1 MRKLFLLL
9 SLLVVA
15 SMVLAACGSPA
26 PTEEP
31 AAPPAEPTE
40 APAEPT
46 EAPAEPTA
54 EPTEVAAEPG
64 LLRVNLGTFPD
75 MLDPQKSSF
84 VNEIAFLKMVYEG
97 LTRLDNDLNTV
108 EGAASSWEYNDD
120 ATVLTFTLRD
130 GLTYSDGSPLNA
142 ARFEYSFRRNIN
154 PATAGEY
161 AAITDDILGA
171 AEWRGCTEGCEDEQA
186 AAEESVKASHA
197 DGAECTGYDDAA
209 CNTLTITLKQP
220 APYFHTVAS
229 LWVGFPAK
237 QEMIEAGGDTWWLDA
252 ANHIG
257 NGPFAVTELEQ
268 GVKAAFEPNANYW
281 RAVPA
286 YSLEY
291 QYITDSAVA
300 FEAYKA
306 GELDITPLAAEDL
319 ATVKAD
325 PTLNAEAMIY
335 PGSCTFAVMYHQLKA
350 PFDDPAVR
358 QAFSYAL
365 DREGWVNDVL
375 QGLGSPTLTWIP
387 PGFPG
392 YQEGE
397 TRYGFD
403 PAKAVQ
409 TLTDAGYTVE
419 NGQLTKDGQAI
430 EITQTF
436 SDTPRNRTR
445 NEWLV
450 AKYKEV
456 LGIDIPLNPVE
467 STTYTNL
474 TKDVETSPQMFI
486 LGWCADY
493 PDPQNWLSVYW
504 KTGAFGERIGF
515 TNPEMDEIM
524 NQADAELDDAKRA
537 ELYAQAQDMLVE
549 GGYVAFMWNNVN
561 TYLVKPWVKGLVTT
575 SMDSGWAGDNDPT
588 SITVEP
594 H

>member
-1 MRKLFLLL
+1 MRKQFILL

-15 SMVLAACGSPA
+15 SLVLAACGTPA
-26 PTEEP
+26 PATDEPATSVPATEPPTDVATEPPTEPP
-31 AAPPAEPTE
+31 AAPG
-40 APAEPT
+40 
-46 EAPAEPTA
+46 
-54 EPTEVAAEPG
+54 V
-64 LLRVNLGTFPD
+64 LRVNLGTFPD
-75 MLDPQKSSF
+75 MLDPQRSSF

-108 EGAASSWEYNDD
+108 EGAAASWEYNED
-120 ATVLTFTLRD
+120 ATVLTFTLRE
-130 GLTYSDGSPLNA
+130 GLVYSDGSPLNA

-161 AAITDDILGA
+161 ASITDDILGA
-171 AEWRGCTEGCEDEQA
+171 AEWRGCTESCDDEQA
-186 AAEESVKASHA
+186 AVEESVKATHA
-197 DGAECTGYDDAA
+197 DGSECTGYDDAA
-209 CNTLTITLKQP
+209 CNTFALTLKQP

-237 QEMIEAGGDTWWLDA
+237 QELIEAGGENWWLDA
-252 ANHIG
+252 ANHVG
-257 NGPFAVTELEQ
+257 NGPFVATQLEQ
-268 GVKAAFEPNANYW
+268 GVIAAFGPNENYW
-281 RAVPA
+281 RGAPS

-300 FEAYKA
+300 FEAYKN
-306 GELDITPLAAEDL
+306 GELDITGLAAEDL
-319 ATVKAD
+319 ATVQAD
-325 PTLNAEAMIY
+325 AALNEQAQIY
-335 PGSCTFAVMYHQLKA
+335 PGSCTFAVMFHQLKA

-365 DREGWVNDVL
+365 DRESWVTDVL
-375 QGLGSPTLTWIP
+375 QGLGAPTLTWIP

-392 YQEGE
+392 YEEGE
-397 TRYGFD
+397 TRFAFD
-403 PAKAVQ
+403 PEKAVQ

-419 NGQLTKDGQAI
+419 NGQLMKDGTAI
-430 EITQTF
+430 EIVQTF

-450 AKYKEV
+450 AKWKEV
-456 LGIDIPLNPVE
+456 LGIDISLNPVE
-467 STTYTNL
+467 STTYTAL
-474 TKDVETSPQMFI
+474 TKDIETAPQMFI

-515 TNPEMDEIM
+515 TNPEMDEVM
-524 NQADAELDDAKRA
+524 SQADAELDPAKRA
-537 ELYAQAQDMLVE
+537 ELYAQAQNTLIE

-561 TYLVKPWVKGLVTT
+561 SYLVQPWVQGLETT
-575 SMDSGWAGDNDPT
+575 SMDSGWAGDNDPLT
-588 SITVEP
+588 ITVEP